1 MKVKARV
8 RRIGNSLG
16 IIIPSEEASANGL
29 AEGDSVEIEVSR
41 RASVREL
48 FGTAK
53 FDRTAQEIKDEA
65 REGWGD

>member
-41 RASVREL
+41 RASAREL

-53 FDRTAQEIKDEA
+53 FGRSAQEIKDEA
-65 REGWGD
+65 REGWGS